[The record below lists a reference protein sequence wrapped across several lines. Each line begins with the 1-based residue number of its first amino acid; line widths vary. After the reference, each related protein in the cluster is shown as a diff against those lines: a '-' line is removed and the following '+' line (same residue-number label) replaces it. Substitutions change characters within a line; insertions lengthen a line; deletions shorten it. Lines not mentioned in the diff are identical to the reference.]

1 MTRKAEAMFAKP
13 TSSKQKIRVGRFLVW
28 STIVTLLAC
37 SPASPALA
45 DADEG
50 NPNVVPP
57 RSKVGGLTYGEWAGA
72 WWQWLLPIPPCSTG
86 VNPADPTQCAGTP
99 APNLDLTGAQC
110 GVNQP
115 AFGQD
120 KVWFLAGTAYPTS
133 VFGPPTRSCT
143 VPADTHT
150 FFPIINVID
159 DWPCPAAFNFNP
171 PPGRSLEDFLTND
184 ADTITNGVT
193 ALNVEV
199 DGVAIKNPFKYRA
212 TSRLVG
218 FTADPGWVFNDP
230 CILEKQQVGVADGYW
245 IMLRPLSKGHHT
257 LHFRG
262 VNTLFNP
269 PFETEVTYHLT
280 IGP

>member
-1 MTRKAEAMFAKP
+1 MLTQQA
-13 TSSKQKIRVGRFLVW
+13 SSTHRLLAW
-28 STIVTLLAC
+28 TATIVLLICTL
-37 SPASPALA
+37 ASPAPA
-45 DADEG
+45 NDDEG
-50 NPNVVPP
+50 HPHIVSPK
-57 RSKVGGLTYGEWAGA
+57 SKVGGLTYGEWGAA

-99 APNLDLTGAQC
+99 APNLDLTGDQC

-133 VFGPPTRSCT
+133 VFGAPTRTCT
-143 VPADTHT
+143 VPANTHI

-159 DWPCPAAFNFNP
+159 DWPCPKAFNFNP
-171 PPGRSLEDFLTND
+171 PPGRSLQDFLTKD
-184 ADTITNGVT
+184 ADTITKGVT
-193 ALNVEV
+193 ELSVEV
-199 DGVAIKNPFKYRA
+199 DGVAVKHPFKYRA
-212 TSRLVG
+212 TSPLVG
-218 FTADPGWVFNDP
+218 FTADPGWAFNDP
-230 CILEKQQVGVADGYW
+230 CILEEQQVGVADGYW

-262 VNTLFNP
+262 VNTLFAP